1 MGTAPATDHS
11 VLGSLQTLEWVYQT
25 APVGLCVLDRQLRYI
40 RINDFLA
47 RMNGRPASAH
57 LGRTVREVL
66 PLVGDLVENIAAR
79 IFEHGMPEL
88 VTEGPGFDH
97 ARPDRPGVW
106 RAAWYPIKNPEGDIV
121 GLSVVVEDITE
132 RRQAEAALRAAL
144 DSLEQRV
151 VERTAALA
159 ESEIKFRRL
168 AEGTRDILYTI
179 DCEGAFQYLGPQ
191 LAEYGFDPVQLV
203 GQPFLHF
210 IYPDD
215 LEAVQANFL
224 ASLAAETSLPVIF
237 RVNTPTQG
245 IRWFEERGSSNRDAR
260 GNVVGFTGIIRDITE
275 TRLAADTLRESEE
288 KYRKLFETETD
299 LIVLLDAQTGR
310 ALDANEAALRA
321 YGYTRE
327 EFLTLPPEGYSAEPE
342 ASLALLNRVLEKGR
356 AHARLRWH
364 RRKDG
369 TLIPLEVHAA
379 RYSWRGR
386 DIICGVGRDIS
397 DQLAREDECRRQRE
411 ALGRL
416 AREVTAAA
424 ERERQRIATDLHD
437 NLAQLLVSCQVRIDQ
452 LLQQPRPRDLK
463 PTLQRV
469 WDILDRAVKDTRDL
483 TFRLAPPALDEVG
496 LEAALDQLCRDMTE
510 NYGRPFRF
518 KARGAPVLIEPGL
531 RQVLFRCAREA
542 VTNAGRHAEA
552 RQVTVD
558 LSQAPDDLRIEVA
571 DDGSGFD
578 ARTAG
583 FDFSAEGG
591 YGLFSARQQL
601 LHAGASLAIH
611 SMPGK
616 GTRVIIE
623 LPLDAAGKAT

>member
-1 MGTAPATDHS
+1 MATALDQS

-25 APVGLCVLDRQLRYI
+25 APVGLCVLDRELRYV

-47 RMNGRPASAH
+47 RMNGLPASAH

-66 PLVGDLVENIAAR
+66 PMVADIVEGIASR

-88 VTEGPGFDH
+88 ITEGPGFDQ
-97 ARPDRPGVW
+97 ARPDRPGMW
-106 RAAWYPIKNPEGDIV
+106 RAAWYPIKGPAGDIV
-121 GLSVVVEDITE
+121 GLNVVVEDITE
-132 RRQAEAALRAAL
+132 RKQAEEALRAAL

-151 VERTAALA
+151 VERTAALT
-159 ESEIKFRRL
+159 ESELKFRRL

-179 DCEGAFQYLGPQ
+179 DCEGRFQYLGPQ
-191 LAEYGFDPVQLV
+191 LAEYGLDPADVV
-203 GQPFLHF
+203 GQPFLNF
-210 IYPDD
+210 IHPDD
-215 LEAVQANFL
+215 LAAVQANFV
-224 ASLAAETSLPVIF
+224 ASLQAETSLPLIF
-237 RVNTPTQG
+237 RVNTPKQG
-245 IRWFEERGSSNRDAR
+245 TRWFEERGSSNRDAQ
-260 GNVVGFTGIIRDITE
+260 GHVVGFTGIIRDITE
-275 TRLAADTLRESEE
+275 ARLAAERLRESEE
-288 KYRKLFETETD
+288 KYRRLFETETD

-321 YGYTRE
+321 YGYARE
-327 EFLTLPPEGYSAEPE
+327 EFLALPPGAYSAEPE
-342 ASLALLNRVLEKGR
+342 ATQALLDRVRESGL

-369 TLIPLEVHAA
+369 TLIPLEVHAV
-379 RYSWRGR
+379 RYSWRGQ
-386 DIICGVGRDIS
+386 DIICGVGRDVS

-416 AREVTAAA
+416 ARAVTAAA

-452 LLQQPRPRDLK
+452 LLQQARPRDLK

-510 NYGRPFRF
+510 SYGRPFHF
-518 KARGAPVLIEPGL
+518 TAHGAPAPIEPGL

-552 RQVTVD
+552 RHVTVD
-558 LSQAPDDLRIEVA
+558 LSQAPDDLRIEVT
-571 DDGSGFD
+571 DDGRGFD

-611 SMPGK
+611 STPGK

-623 LPLDAAGKAT
+623 LPLDTTGGGT

>member
-1 MGTAPATDHS
+1 MPTALDQS

-25 APVGLCVLDRQLRYI
+25 APVGLCVLDRELRYV

-47 RMNGRPASAH
+47 RMNGRPAAAH

-66 PLVGDLVENIAAR
+66 PMVADIVEGIAAR

-106 RAAWYPIKNPEGDIV
+106 RAAWHPIKDPTGAIV
-121 GLSVVVEDITE
+121 GLNVVVEDITE
-132 RRQAEAALRAAL
+132 RKQAEESLRAAR

-151 VERTAALA
+151 AERTAALA
-159 ESEIKFRRL
+159 ESELKFRRL

-179 DCEGAFQYLGPQ
+179 GCDGRFQYIGPP
-191 LAEYGFDPVQLV
+191 LSEYGFLPEDLI
-203 GQPFLHF
+203 GRPFMEF
-210 IYPDD
+210 IHPEDAD
-215 LEAVQANFL
+215 AVQANFL
-224 ASLAAETSLPVIF
+224 DSLQAETSLPVIF
-237 RVNTPTQG
+237 RVHTPARG
-245 IRWFEERGSSNRDAR
+245 LRWFEERGTSIRDAR
-260 GNVVGFTGIIRDITE
+260 DQVIGFTGVIRDITDA
-275 TRLAADTLRESEE
+275 RLAADSLRESEE
-288 KYRKLFETETD
+288 KYRRLFETETD

-321 YGYTRE
+321 YGYSRE
-327 EFLTLPPEGYSAEPE
+327 EFLTLVPADYSAEPE
-342 ASLALLNRVLEKGR
+342 ATQALLIRVRENGR

-369 TLIPLEVHAA
+369 TLIPLEVHAV
-379 RYSWRGR
+379 RYSWRGQ
-386 DIICGVGRDIS
+386 DIICGVGRDVS
-397 DQLAREDECRRQRE
+397 DQLAREDECRRQRA

-452 LLQQPRPRDLK
+452 LLQQARPRDLK

-510 NYGRPFRF
+510 SYARPFRF
-518 KARGAPVLIEPGL
+518 VVQGAPVPMEPEL

-542 VTNAGRHAEA
+542 VSNAGRHAEA
-552 RQVTVD
+552 RQVTVE
-558 LSQAPDDLRIEVA
+558 LHQAPDDLRIEVT
-571 DDGSGFD
+571 DDGRGFD

-611 SMPGK
+611 STPGK
-616 GTRVIIE
+616 GTRVVIA
-623 LPLDAAGKAT
+623 LPLDTARGGT

>member
-1 MGTAPATDHS
+1 MGTVAATDRS

-25 APVGLCVLDRQLRYI
+25 APVGLCVLDRQLRYV

-47 RMNGRPASAH
+47 RMNGRPAAAH
-57 LGRTVREVL
+57 LGRTVREIL
-66 PLVGDLVENIAAR
+66 PKAADVVEDIAAR

-88 VTEGPGFDH
+88 VTEGAGFDH
-97 ARPDRPGVW
+97 ERPDRPGVW
-106 RAAWYPIKNPEGDIV
+106 RAAWYPIKSPEGDIV

-132 RRQAEAALRAAL
+132 RRQAEEALRHAL
-144 DSLEQRV
+144 DSLEQHV
-151 VERTAALA
+151 AERTAALA
-159 ESEIKFRRL
+159 ESELKFRRL

-179 DCEGAFQYLGPQ
+179 DCEGRFQYIGPPLGQ
-191 LAEYGFDPVQLV
+191 YGYTPEDLI
-203 GQPFLHF
+203 GRLFLEF
-210 IYPDD
+210 IHPEDVA
-215 LEAVQANFL
+215 LVQANFL
-224 ASLAAETSLPVIF
+224 ASLQAETSLPVIF
-237 RVNTPTQG
+237 RVNTPKQG
-245 IRWFEERGSSNRDAR
+245 TRWFEERGSSNRDAN
-260 GNVVGFTGIIRDITE
+260 GNVIGFTGIIRDITE

-327 EFLTLPPEGYSAEPE
+327 EFLILPPEGYSAEPE

-386 DIICGVGRDIS
+386 DIICGVARDIS
-397 DQLAREDECRRQRE
+397 DQLAREDENRRQRE
-411 ALGRL
+411 ALSRL
-416 AREVTAAA
+416 ARAVTAAA

-452 LLQQPRPRDLK
+452 LLQQARPRQLK

-483 TFRLAPPALDEVG
+483 TFRLAPPALEEAG
-496 LEAALDQLCRDMTE
+496 LAAALDQMCRDLRDE
-510 NYGRPFRF
+510 YGLPFLF
-518 KARGAPVLIEPGL
+518 QEGGAGPPLELSL
-531 RQVLFRCAREA
+531 RQVVFRCVREA
-542 VTNAGRHAEA
+542 AVNAGRHAGA
-552 RQVTVD
+552 RHVTVE
-558 LSQAPDDLRIEVA
+558 LTHEPDHLRVEVA
-571 DDGSGFD
+571 DDGRGFD

>member
-1 MGTAPATDHS
+1 M
-11 VLGSLQTLEWVYQT
+11 
-25 APVGLCVLDRQLRYI
+25 
-40 RINDFLA
+40 
-47 RMNGRPASAH
+47 
-57 LGRTVREVL
+57 
-66 PLVGDLVENIAAR
+66 
-79 IFEHGMPEL
+79 
-88 VTEGPGFDH
+88 
-97 ARPDRPGVW
+97 
-106 RAAWYPIKNPEGDIV
+106 
-121 GLSVVVEDITE
+121 
-132 RRQAEAALRAAL
+132 
-144 DSLEQRV
+144 
-151 VERTAALA
+151 
-159 ESEIKFRRL
+159 
-168 AEGTRDILYTI
+168 
-179 DCEGAFQYLGPQ
+179 
-191 LAEYGFDPVQLV
+191 
-203 GQPFLHF
+203 
-210 IYPDD
+210 
-215 LEAVQANFL
+215 
-224 ASLAAETSLPVIF
+224 
-237 RVNTPTQG
+237 
-245 IRWFEERGSSNRDAR
+245 
-260 GNVVGFTGIIRDITE
+260 
-275 TRLAADTLRESEE
+275 
-288 KYRKLFETETD
+288 
-299 LIVLLDAQTGR
+299 
-310 ALDANEAALRA
+310 
-321 YGYTRE
+321 
-327 EFLTLPPEGYSAEPE
+327 
-342 ASLALLNRVLEKGR
+342 
-356 AHARLRWH
+356 
-364 RRKDG
+364 
-369 TLIPLEVHAA
+369 
-379 RYSWRGR
+379 
-386 DIICGVGRDIS
+386 

-531 RQVLFRCAREA
+531 R
-542 VTNAGRHAEA
+542 
-552 RQVTVD
+552 
-558 LSQAPDDLRIEVA
+558 IEVA